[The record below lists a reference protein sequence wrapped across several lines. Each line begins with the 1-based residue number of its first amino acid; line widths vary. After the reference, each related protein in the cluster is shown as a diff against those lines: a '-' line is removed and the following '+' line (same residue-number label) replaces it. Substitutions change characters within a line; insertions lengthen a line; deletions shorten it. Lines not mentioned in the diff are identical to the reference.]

1 MAIYAIKSPEDDGK
15 KRELYESLRGGEGRF
30 GWSYVETADL
40 RKLKERIDR
49 DGWDSLTDEEKECYN
64 SSRFLLELQ
73 DGGYVVY
80 INLPEW
86 GQCTLA
92 RVTGTYG
99 FRYENDDFNH
109 RFPVDPESVRSFDR
123 NDDMVPPAL
132 CARLKLPGAWWR
144 ISTEAEFYELLE
156 SLNQGTEPAPRTSET
171 NLRHLS
177 KCIKKPLLEIAG
189 CIYRAHPNTDLE
201 GLLEETF
208 KNVPGVRAVKRHRG
222 RDDHGADLEVEY
234 DIVPGFVQS
243 LVVQVKSYEGELG
256 NRSAVEDIK
265 RAFNAYPNA
274 SMGLIVSTATT
285 VSQEVRSWLDR
296 LGEDSGKTVG
306 LLIGDALAAFILRYG
321 PVILRYGPD
330 LNGK

>member
-1 MAIYAIKSPEDDGK
+1 MEEQMAIYAIKAPEDDGK

-73 DGGYVVY
+73 DGDYVVY

-92 RVTGTYG
+92 RVTGSCG
-99 FRYENDDFNH
+99 FGFKDEDFNH
-109 RFPVDPESVRSFDR
+109 RFPVDPDSVRQFDR
-123 NDDMVPPAL
+123 DDDMVPPAL
-132 CARLKLPGAWWR
+132 CTRLKLPGAWWR

-177 KCIKKPLLEIAG
+177 KCIKEPLLEIAK
-189 CIYRAHPNTDLE
+189 CIHVTNPNTDLE
-201 GLLEETF
+201 RLLEKTF
-208 KNVPGVRAVKRHRG
+208 KKVPGVRKVDRRG
-222 RDDHGADLEVEY
+222 GRNDKGADLVVEY
-234 DIVPGFVQS
+234 EIVPGLVQV

-256 NRSAVEDIK
+256 NPSAVEDIK
-265 RAFNAYPNA
+265 RAFDFHKNA

-285 VSQEVRSWLDR
+285 ASLEVREQVDR
-296 LGEDSGKTVG
+296 LQEASGKIVG
-306 LLIGDALAAFILRYG
+306 LLIGGALAAFILRYG
-321 PVILRYGPD
+321 PD
-330 LNGK
+330 LNGKQ